1 MKKEKLLLQTAM
13 TLLVF
18 VAFPLSAA
26 ETTKYTGT
34 VFASPVKHLMPL
46 SNGDAVLMIES
57 SGIMAL
63 SGNPPTINTISC
75 SGMGYQTVD
84 NNTTTDF
91 YCNIKENDSDSLD
104 LKGKA
109 TDKGNESDGSFDV
122 IGGSGKWKGA
132 SGKGKFIRLEKS
144 AGANKTFLEIEV
156 TTP

>member
-18 VAFPLSAA
+18 VAYPLSAA

-84 NNTTTDF
+84 NKTTTDF

>member
-1 MKKEKLLLQTAM
+1 MKKEKLLLQITI

-18 VAFPLSAA
+18 VAYPLSAA

-34 VFASPVKHLMPL
+34 AFGSPVKHLMPL
-46 SNGDAVLMIES
+46 GNGDAILMIES
-57 SGIMAL
+57 SGVLAL
-63 SGNPPTINTISC
+63 SGNPPTLNTLTC

-84 NNTTTDF
+84 NKTTTDF

-109 TDKGNESDGSFDV
+109 TEKGDESDGSFKV

-132 SGKGKFIRLEKS
+132 TGKGKFIRLEKS
-144 AGANKTFLEIEV
+144 GDASKTFVEIEV

>member
-1 MKKEKLLLQTAM
+1 MKKEKLFMQTAM

-18 VAFPLSAA
+18 VAYPLSAA

-63 SGNPPTINTISC
+63 SGNPPTLNTLTC
-75 SGMGYQTVD
+75 SGMGYQTVE
-84 NNTTTDF
+84 NETTTDF
-91 YCNIKENDSDSLD
+91 YCNIKENDTDSLD

-109 TDKGNESDGSFDV
+109 TGNGNESDGSFSV